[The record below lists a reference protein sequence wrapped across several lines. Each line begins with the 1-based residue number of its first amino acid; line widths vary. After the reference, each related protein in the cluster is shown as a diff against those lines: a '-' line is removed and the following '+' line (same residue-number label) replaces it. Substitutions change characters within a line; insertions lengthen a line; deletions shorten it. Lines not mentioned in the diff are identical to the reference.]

1 MVIKRTKYNFDWYN
15 YIIDRKQNNSWRKSN
30 ILERHFS
37 FSDLLCI
44 STATT
49 ISQAL
54 NSYSYHIIAFILLDS
69 IFFQITKH
77 QILTNKNI
85 CREVGLCSNIST
97 EQSVFFSCNTSLKVK
112 KYQILNFL
120 IAPLYNNTPFCI
132 QNVLQ
137 KCKYFSC
144 SKSHQQ
150 A

>member
-1 MVIKRTKYNFDWYN
+1 MLKKIKHLGRAF
-15 YIIDRKQNNSWRKSN
+15 
-30 ILERHFS
+30 LFL
-37 FSDLLCI
+37 DLFCI
-44 STATT
+44 STTTT

-69 IFFQITKH
+69 FFFQITRH

-85 CREVGLCSNIST
+85 YRENGFYSNIST

-144 SKSHQQ
+144 SKSYQQ